1 MSAWTVT
8 LADGRALRRFLA
20 AGTFFLRKYRQVVN
34 DLNVFPVPDGDTG
47 SNMYLTVRGALLEVR
62 KAHAS
67 GVAEA
72 AAAAAMGSLMGAR
85 GNSGVIISQMLRGFA
100 HSVRHKQA
108 LETFDFAVALR
119 DGVAA
124 ARAALLKPVEGTI
137 ISVAQAAA
145 DAAYKLSL
153 READFYHLIAGM
165 VKQANEALERTPEQL
180 PVLKEAGVVD
190 SGGTGFVYF
199 FEGILRFLPG
209 NLARTTAFPRRPQRS
224 AVFSAKQRVEEHRFC
239 TEFVLEESRCDDRR
253 LRTELDSLGDSLLV
267 IGGEGVLKVHI
278 HTDEPERVTAAAAA
292 LGRVTR
298 LKVDNMERQHNVMV
312 VERPSKPWGVVA
324 VVPGAGFAEIYR
336 DLGAE
341 VVLRSD
347 GHAGL
352 SVRDVV
358 LASNSVLEPV
368 VYLLPNDPNLLLVA
382 REAAA
387 LVQGRE
393 VRVVATRDPAHGIG
407 ALFALGARAHEEPS
421 VEELE
426 AAARSMVVG
435 SVFLAGKDAMFGGI
449 AISRGEFTGLVGSE
463 MLTEGTIDATVLAV
477 ARRMGGED
485 GGLLTLYYGAAQKER
500 DAERVAQRLRTEIAH
515 LEVQYYYGGQP
526 NSEYVISLER

>member
-8 LADGRALRRFLA
+8 LADGRALRRFLT
-20 AGTFFLRKYRQVVN
+20 AGAFFLRKYRQVVN

-62 KAHAS
+62 KRHS
-67 GVAEA
+67 GGLAEA

-100 HSVRHKQA
+100 HSVRHKQT

-145 DAAYKLSL
+145 DAAYRLAL
-153 READFYHLIAGM
+153 RERDFYHLIAGM
-165 VKQANEALERTPEQL
+165 VKQAHDALERTPEQL

-190 SGGTGFVYF
+190 AGGMGFVYF

-209 NLARTTAFPRRPQRS
+209 NIARTTAFPRRPQRS
-224 AVFSAKQRVEEHRFC
+224 AVFSAAQRVDEHRFC
-239 TEFVLEESRCDDRR
+239 TEFVLEESRCDDRT
-253 LRTELDSLGDSLLV
+253 LRAELEPLGESLLV
-267 IGGEGVLKVHI
+267 VGGEGVLKVHI
-278 HTDEPERVTAAAAA
+278 HTDEPERVSAAAAA
-292 LGRVTR
+292 FGRVTR

-324 VVPGAGFAEIYR
+324 AVPGAGFAEIYR
-336 DLGAE
+336 DLGTE
-341 VVLRSD
+341 VVLRADSRS
-347 GHAGL
+347 GI

-358 LASNSVLEPV
+358 LACNSALEPV

-382 REAAA
+382 REAAE
-387 LVQGRE
+387 LVRGRE
-393 VRVVATRDPAHGIG
+393 VRVVSTRNPAHGVG
-407 ALFALGARAHEEPS
+407 VLFALGARGHEQPD
-421 VEELE
+421 VDELE
-426 AAARSMVVG
+426 AAAGSIAVG
-435 SVFLAGKDAMFGGI
+435 SVFLAGKDATFGGI
-449 AISRGEFTGLVGSE
+449 SISRGEPTGLAGSE
-463 MLTEGTIDATVLAV
+463 MLTEATVDETVVAV
-477 ARRMGGED
+477 VRRIGGEE
-485 GGLLTLYYGAAQKER
+485 GGLLTLYYGGVQKER
-500 DAERVAQRLRTEIAH
+500 DAERLAQRLRTESAR

-526 NSEYVISLER
+526 SSEYVISLER